1 VRALPLPST
10 WSGRDFSCIA
20 HLISLNML
28 SLGGRLLL
36 STRLLIRRSLGRLLR
51 STPKPVISARALF
64 ESRYADELFMADQLM
79 SRGGA
84 VVPEDQEW
92 VDKLLTA
99 YEHTSEVA
107 DPGISTPSLP
117 DPWAEDTLPQIF
129 ESADGSPALGL
140 PKIVIDS
147 ISATSSRSP
156 SRHSSA

>member
-1 VRALPLPST
+1 
-10 WSGRDFSCIA
+10 
-20 HLISLNML
+20 
-28 SLGGRLLL
+28 
-36 STRLLIRRSLGRLLR
+36 
-51 STPKPVISARALF
+51 
-64 ESRYADELFMADQLM
+64 MADQLM